1 MGKNE
6 MKMPKIGDRIML
18 PVASTSLNNKN
29 MNPEPCVVIYVNKPK
44 HYYTV
49 RFTKYGFCESYKL
62 PYVDEIKAFK
72 EDYKRMFKKNAKGV
86 YVYESGCL
94 YPSITECAKAIGVK
108 PYVVS
113 RHIHGDIPNVKG
125 YHIYVLD

>member
-1 MGKNE
+1 MSKKE
-6 MKMPKIGDRIML
+6 MNMPKVGDRLML
-18 PVASTSLNNKN
+18 PMSSTSLWNKDVS
-29 MNPEPCVVIYVNKPK
+29 PEPCVVIYVNESKY
-44 HYYTV
+44 YYTV
-49 RFTKYGFCESYKL
+49 RFTKYGICESFKV

-94 YPSITECAKAIGVK
+94 YPSITECAEAIGVK

-113 RHIHGDIPNVKG
+113 NHIHGFISNVKG
-125 YHIYVLD
+125 YHIYMLD